1 MGSFLH
7 QLGFHSNLQ
16 FQICKDQGL
25 WQGEGHSRWSFH
37 CRHFGLKSGAE
48 GNSLLCFMRQV
59 YRAKPSTTRLPRK
72 SPIKAFLSPNP
83 LLVASFSFDIKQEL
97 FIASSY
103 DTYTQAPKLR
113 SLRDLTLQK
122 LQNCLISRYS
132 WYSRYSRPALV
143 CPGLSRSVLINFK
156 TFHFQVIVM
165 FHYSIKL
172 PLWPSL
178 KNIIYMYHT
187 VVERWA

>member
-1 MGSFLH
+1 
-7 QLGFHSNLQ
+7 
-16 FQICKDQGL
+16 
-25 WQGEGHSRWSFH
+25 
-37 CRHFGLKSGAE
+37 
-48 GNSLLCFMRQV
+48 MRQV

-132 WYSRYSRPALV
+132 WYSRYSRPVPGLPWSVPVCPNKFYNLSFSSYCYVPLLNKIAIVTKSKNNHICIIQWLKDELKCGLV
-143 CPGLSRSVLINFK
+143 CGCVHFLNYEFLS
-156 TFHFQVIVM
+156 HF
-165 FHYSIKL
+165 
-172 PLWPSL
+172 
-178 KNIIYMYHT
+178 
-187 VVERWA
+187 